1 MSKRASFTQYFRRQR
16 VNGSQTL
23 LRSAR
28 KQFHTTL
35 QLIRD
40 RRCRKRLVLVTSELL
55 GQFVNTLAADYKYS
69 R

>member
-1 MSKRASFTQYFRRQR
+1 MQRLGRQR

-28 KQFHTTL
+28 NVFHTTPP
-35 QLIRD
+35 LISV
-40 RRCRKRLVLVTSELL
+40 RRSSKRLVLVRFELL